1 MDPTLGM
8 LTLGAATWLIGLLSV
23 AFLFCSVLL
32 VLTVLIQRPQGG
44 GLSGAFGA
52 GAGSGE
58 TAFGARTGDALTI
71 ATISFFVLW
80 LVVAIGLVWV
90 MQPSTAPPIG
100 TEAAST
106 DTTPAAPATDAEQ
119 NAPQTPAPNT
129 PEQPAS
135 DQPAEQPADQP
146 ADQPAGDPA
155 DGGDQTGDPA
165 DDGAGG
171 ADDSAGG
178 GR

>member
-1 MDPTLGM
+1 MDPTFGM
-8 LTLGAATWLIGLLSV
+8 LTLGAASWLIGLLSV

-80 LVVAIGLVWV
+80 LVVAVGLVWV
-90 MQPSTAPPIG
+90 MQPQGVAPIG
-100 TEAAST
+100 AEAAST
-106 DTTPAAPATDAEQ
+106 EPTTEPATDPDAPAGNQATPPATVPAEGGQ
-119 NAPQTPAPNT
+119 PAPQEGEPPV
-129 PEQPAS
+129 
-135 DQPAEQPADQP
+135 
-146 ADQPAGDPA
+146 DQPAGDP
-155 DGGDQTGDPA
+155 DEGGEQTGGAQDDTADSDGDPP
-165 DDGAGG
+165 
-171 ADDSAGG
+171 GG
-178 GR
+178 GL